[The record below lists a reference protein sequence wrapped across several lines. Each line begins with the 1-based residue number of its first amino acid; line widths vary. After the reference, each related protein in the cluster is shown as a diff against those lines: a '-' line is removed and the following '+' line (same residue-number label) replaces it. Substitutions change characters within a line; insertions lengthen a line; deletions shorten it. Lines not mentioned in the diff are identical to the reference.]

1 VAVAGKVAE
10 WSKLPG
16 ELKLASN
23 PPLDVKASSLKRK
36 EKEREGK
43 RRRGRKVRVTIRIRI
58 RIRIRLE
65 EEREEKRRRY
75 VRRGWKRK

>member
-23 PPLDVKASSLKRK
+23 PPLDVKASSLKR
-36 EKEREGK
+36 REGK
-43 RRRGRKVRVTIRIRI
+43 RRRGRKVRVRFRV
-58 RIRIRLE
+58 R
-65 EEREEKRRRY
+65 
-75 VRRGWKRK
+75 VRRGKRKGQDREERRGEEVRGEERCVL